1 LSEYLHAIKT
11 KHIEF
16 GEYVS
21 VYECYHHRGSSERDQ
36 KIDKYLEIGNLYY
49 ETKDISLM
57 TPLEYFDAK
66 KNYISTTPNDLFFNH
81 DFKRWAWTWSQD
93 DTDKS
98 KWEHWSESNII
109 KFETSPLLGRTDD
122 FKHSF
127 NFSESEL

>member
-66 KNYISTTPNDLFFNH
+66 KNYISTSSNDLYFNH
-81 DFKRWAWTWSQD
+81 EFKRWAWT
-93 DTDKS
+93 
-98 KWEHWSESNII
+98 
-109 KFETSPLLGRTDD
+109 
-122 FKHSF
+122 
-127 NFSESEL
+127 